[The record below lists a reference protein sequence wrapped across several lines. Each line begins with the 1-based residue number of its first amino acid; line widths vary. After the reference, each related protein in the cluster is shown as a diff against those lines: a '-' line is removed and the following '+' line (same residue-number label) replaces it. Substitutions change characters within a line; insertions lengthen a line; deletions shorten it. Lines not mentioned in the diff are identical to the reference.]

1 MARLTINRT
10 NIAMPHPDA
19 LAGARA
25 LLFGALDGMTE
36 DDKAGWRKFWK
47 RIFAMAP
54 NDLIHVEV
62 SFPRNPKFHRKF
74 FALLQ
79 VGFEAWEP
87 GFEVSVRG
95 EPVGK
100 NFERFRKD
108 VTILAGFYEPA
119 FALDGTLELEAKS
132 IAFGS
137 MDDAEF
143 ERVYSAVA
151 NVLLA
156 KVLKNYSRDD
166 LDQHVDRI
174 VGFL

>member
-1 MARLTINRT
+1 MARLTIQRT
-10 NIAMPHPDA
+10 NIALPDKAA
-19 LAGARA
+19 LAGASA
-25 LLFGALDGMTE
+25 LLFKALDGQTE
-36 DDKAGWRKFWK
+36 DDQKGWRKFWK
-47 RIFAMAP
+47 RMMGMQP
-54 NDLIHVEV
+54 GELINVDV

-79 VGFEAWEP
+79 VGFDAWEP
-87 GFEVSVRG
+87 AFEVSVQG

-132 IAFGS
+132 IAFAN

-143 ERVYSAVA
+143 EQVYSAVA
-151 NVLLA
+151 NVLLS
-156 KVLKNYSRDD
+156 KVLRNYTRED
-166 LDQHVDRI
+166 LDQHVDRLI
-174 VGFL
+174 GFL

>member
-1 MARLTINRT
+1 MARLTIQRT
-10 NIAMPHPDA
+10 NLAMPADMTSA
-19 LAGARA
+19 SW
-25 LLFGALDGMTE
+25 LLFKSLDGMTE
-36 DDKAGWRKFWK
+36 DDQKGWRKFWK
-47 RIFAMAP
+47 RMAGMQP
-54 NDLIHVEV
+54 GDLINVDV

-87 GFEVSVRG
+87 AFEVRVGG

-119 FALDGTLELEAKS
+119 FSLDGTLELEAKS
-132 IAFGS
+132 IAFAN

-143 ERVYSAVA
+143 EKVYSAVA
-151 NVLLA
+151 NVLLS
-156 KVLKNYSRDD
+156 KVLRNYTRED
-166 LDQHVDRI
+166 LDNHVNRI
-174 VGFL
+174 MDFL

>member
-1 MARLTINRT
+1 MARLTIQRT
-10 NIAMPHPDA
+10 NIAVPHTDA

-25 LLFGALDGMTE
+25 LLFGSLDGMTE
-36 DDKAGWRKFWK
+36 DDQKGWRKFWK
-47 RIFAMAP
+47 RMLSMQP
-54 NDLIHVEV
+54 GELINVDV
-62 SFPRNPKFHRKF
+62 SFPRNPGFHRKF

-79 VGFEAWEP
+79 VGFDAWEP
-87 GFEVSVRG
+87 AFEATIKG

-132 IAFGS
+132 ISFAS

-143 ERVYSAVA
+143 EQVYSAVA

-156 KVLKNYSRDD
+156 KVLRNYTREN
-166 LDQHVDRI
+166 LDEHVDRI
-174 VGFL
+174 MGFL